1 MKEGYKV
8 TYDRE
13 ERNLREPE
21 KSARGSADL
30 SYSIFRWLIFNLH
43 RVIRIY
49 RPRETGIDSKEN
61 EIFGF
66 IN

>member
-43 RVIRIY
+43 CHSYIPTEGNGDR
-49 RPRETGIDSKEN
+49 
-61 EIFGF
+61 F
-66 IN
+66 